1 MKVRVSGAGGAVIAE
16 VGSAAGTQPA
26 AERRLD
32 GEPVTADVRQ
42 IAPGLY
48 SVLLDGRSY
57 EVTFEPLAPGDSTGT
72 GAGLLPGAGGAVGMA
87 MEAVVAVDGR
97 SGTVQV
103 EDERIGAAG
112 GGGAG
117 RPGALGAHGVTVV
130 APMPG
135 RVVAVPVAVGAAVER
150 GQTVVV
156 LEAMKMESALST
168 PQAGRVA
175 EILVTPGQT
184 VQRRQSLVKIDD

>member
-1 MKVRVSGAGGAVIAE
+1 MKVRVSCAGGALIAE
-16 VGSAAGTQPA
+16 FGSAAG
-26 AERRLD
+26 AEHGAQRRLD
-32 GEPVTADVRQ
+32 GDAVEADVRQ

-57 EVTFEPLAPGDSTGT
+57 EITFETVPPADSTGAAL
-72 GAGLLPGAGGAVGMA
+72 GAAGIA

-112 GGGAG
+112 ASGSG
-117 RPGALGAHGVTVV
+117 RPGAPGAGGATIV

-168 PQAGRVA
+168 PRAGRVA
-175 EILVTPGQT
+175 EVLVTAGQT
-184 VQRRQSLVKIDD
+184 VQRRQALVKIED